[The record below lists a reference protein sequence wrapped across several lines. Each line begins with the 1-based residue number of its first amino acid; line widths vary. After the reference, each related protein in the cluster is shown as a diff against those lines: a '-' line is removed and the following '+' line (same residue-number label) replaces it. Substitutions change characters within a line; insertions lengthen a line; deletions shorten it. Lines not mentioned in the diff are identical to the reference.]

1 MFGLEAGDELENMP
15 IRDFINFASTTP
27 ADSGAYQ
34 GRIVSV
40 TQIGDACVAVVAVD
54 GAYGDSSYADFLS
67 LLRISGVWKI
77 VNKNHVSTGGASAPE
92 GAR

>member
-1 MFGLEAGDELENMP
+1 M
-15 IRDFINFASTTP
+15 
-27 ADSGAYQ
+27 
-34 GRIVSV
+34 IVSDPAA
-40 TQIGDACVAVVAVD
+40 THFHAAPTARMTYSAPTDACVAVVAVD

-77 VNKNHVSTGGASAPE
+77 VNKNYVSTGGASAPE